1 MPETAPQFA
10 ILLDGAFV
18 VRKLGASLR
27 KFPTATDVEA
37 ACDRI
42 RAHALLKPLSLLRI
56 YFYDAPPAVGRV
68 INPLDGSVLDLNTTA
83 PVAKFTKL
91 RDTLELK
98 PDFALRLGECV
109 AQGWHLKPRVQS
121 ELRKSQRHLR
131 PEDFAPKIEQKG
143 VDLRIGLDIA
153 RLALCRLVR
162 AIVVVTGDSD
172 FVPALKFARREGL
185 RVYVDTMGHGVRR
198 ALKAHADQLLD
209 VAMPGRPMGE
219 PHALAQ
225 AVAV

>member
-1 MPETAPQFA
+1 MLNTAPQFA

-18 VRKLGASLR
+18 TRKLKGSLER
-27 KFPTATDVEA
+27 FPTADDIEA
-37 ACDRI
+37 SCARI
-42 RAHALLKPLSLLRI
+42 RAHALLRELSLLRI
-56 YFYDAPPAVGRV
+56 YFYNAPPAIGYL
-68 INPLDGSVLDLNTTA
+68 INPLDGTELDLSTTA
-83 PVAKFTKL
+83 PAARFARL
-91 RDTLELK
+91 HDTLELK

-109 AQGWHLKPRVQS
+109 AQGWHLKPRVQA

-131 PEDFAPKIEQKG
+131 PDDFAPKIEQKG

-185 RVYVDTMGHGVRR
+185 RAKIDIMG
-198 ALKAHADQLLD
+198 
-209 VAMPGRPMGE
+209 
-219 PHALAQ
+219 
-225 AVAV
+225 